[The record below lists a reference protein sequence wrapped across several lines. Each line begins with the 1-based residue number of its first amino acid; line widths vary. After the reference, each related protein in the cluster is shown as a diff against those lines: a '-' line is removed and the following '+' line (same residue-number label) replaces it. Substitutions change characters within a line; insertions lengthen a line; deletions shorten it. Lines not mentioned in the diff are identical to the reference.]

1 MSKIVCFGEVLWD
14 VFPKHK
20 KIGGAPLNVAL
31 RLQSFQNEVA
41 LISCLGDD
49 KLGNELLL
57 ELQKHRISSLYI
69 QKIKAYKTSTVAISL
84 DKNGSASYFINHP
97 CAWDNI
103 QVNDKLNSLVKSSE
117 AFIFGSLIA
126 RSNTS
131 RNTLLKLLTFS
142 KLSVFDVNLR
152 PPHYDMSSIQV
163 LMNAA
168 NFIKFNDDELKEI
181 SMSLGYQSASIEQ
194 TILFIAKKT
203 NTTSIAVTLGS
214 KGAILFYEE
223 RFFYCKGYQ
232 VEVADTVGSG
242 DSFLATLIDVLLKGK
257 DAQLA
262 IDKACAVGALVAKN
276 KGANPVISK
285 VEIDA
290 IMNQDLP

>member
-57 ELQKHRISSLYI
+57 ELQNHRISSLYI

-152 PPHYDMSSIQV
+152 PPHYDINSIQV

-242 DSFLATLIDVLLKGK
+242 DSFLATLIDALLK
-257 DAQLA
+257 DEDPQLA
-262 IDKACAVGALVAKN
+262 IDKSCAVGALVAKN
-276 KGANPVISK
+276 KGANPMISK
-285 VEIDA
+285 LEIDA

>member
-1 MSKIVCFGEVLWD
+1 MTKIVCFGEVLWD
-14 VFPKHK
+14 VFPTHK
-20 KIGGAPLNVAL
+20 TIGGAPLNVAL
-31 RLQSFQNEVA
+31 RLKSFQNDIS

-49 KLGNELLL
+49 TSGKELKL
-57 ELQKHRISSLYI
+57 ELEKFSISYYL
-69 QKIKAYKTSTVAISL
+69 QTDKEYKTSTVAISL
-84 DKNGSASYFINHP
+84 DKNGSASYLIHKP

-103 QVNDKLNSLVKSSE
+103 QVNNELKSLVKNSD
-117 AFIFGSLIA
+117 AFIFGSLVA

-131 RNTLLKLLTFS
+131 RNTLITLLDIS
-142 KLSVFDVNLR
+142 KFSVFDVNLR
-152 PPHYDMSSIQV
+152 SPHYQISSIQI

-194 TILFIAKKT
+194 TILFIANKT

-242 DSFLATLIDVLLKGK
+242 DSFLATLIDALLK
-257 DAQLA
+257 DEDPQLA
-262 IDKACAVGALVAKN
+262 IDKSCAVGALVAKN
-276 KGANPVISK
+276 KGANPMISK
-285 VEIDA
+285 LEIDA

>member
-14 VFPKHK
+14 VFPTHK

-152 PPHYDMSSIQV
+152 PPHYDINSIQV

-194 TILFIAKKT
+194 TILFIANKT

-214 KGAILFYEE
+214 KGAILFFEE